1 MAEARGRTVWRTD
14 RRRFDRN
21 RPRGAPRRLRASE
34 LIPVA
39 LILAVASGCI
49 TLSVFTMAQR
59 ADETE
64 LDQQRRLFAT
74 ALAARRTQ
82 VLLQI
87 ENVAT
92 SNLAVQR
99 IWAGFDPTWT
109 HVNVG
114 LRLKTLLDLSHAF
127 VVDSFGRLVYAQRG
141 DDSVDPEVLD
151 PALDEIATLI
161 DDVRAR
167 RQPPLG
173 EELEAASIDP
183 VTNIMRPPRAARIQA
198 FMGHPAIV
206 AAVPVSPQD
215 ASIDRPRGPAPVIVA
230 VSPLDGDFLD
240 QLGQRLRLK
249 RLRVVEPGSGPP
261 LDREFS
267 IVDDVGGTIAQFA
280 WLRDETRSRLARNV
294 LPFLAVASGCFLLLG
309 GFLFRYMRRTA
320 ATIAA
325 GEDRLRHLTFHDPLS
340 GLPNRAFFGERLGE
354 LIKEVRL
361 TGSLA
366 AVLSIDLDR
375 FKDIN
380 DTLGHLVGDALI
392 RAVALRLVRTL
403 RDQDLIAR
411 LGGDEFAVL
420 TTGVADIGALQAIA
434 ERIIE
439 TLRAPFRIMGH
450 PIVTGASMGI
460 ALITPR
466 SGEAADIMRCA
477 DVALYRAKNDGR
489 NRVCLHDVAMDA
501 DLRAR
506 KQLENDLREAI
517 ERQALSLAFQPIVTA
532 SGERTVGVEA
542 LCRWQH
548 PSRGEI
554 LPSEFIPI
562 AEHSELIIPLGDW
575 VLRQAC
581 REAAAWPALSLAVNV
596 SPLQF
601 RRPDFVD
608 VVERILAETGFSS
621 ARLELELT
629 ESTLIGNVEDTT
641 AAMQRLKS
649 LGVRFA
655 LDDFG
660 TGYSSL
666 LYLRTFPFDKLK
678 IDRSFVGNIENATD
692 AAAIVHAIV
701 SLGRGLGM
709 KVTAE
714 GVETADQHLFLRAA
728 GVHTLQGY
736 RFGGPVSA
744 QAMAKRIAGELPR
757 GTLGPAAV
765 PALAG

>member
-1 MAEARGRTVWRTD
+1 
-14 RRRFDRN
+14 
-21 RPRGAPRRLRASE
+21 LR
-34 LIPVA
+34 
-39 LILAVASGCI
+39 
-49 TLSVFTMAQR
+49 
-59 ADETE
+59 
-64 LDQQRRLFAT
+64 
-74 ALAARRTQ
+74 
-82 VLLQI
+82 
-87 ENVAT
+87 
-92 SNLAVQR
+92 
-99 IWAGFDPTWT
+99 
-109 HVNVG
+109 
-114 LRLKTLLDLSHAF
+114 
-127 VVDSFGRLVYAQRG
+127 VVDPGS
-141 DDSVDPEVLD
+141 E
-151 PALDEIATLI
+151 PALD
-161 DDVRAR
+161 
-167 RQPPLG
+167 
-173 EELEAASIDP
+173 
-183 VTNIMRPPRAARIQA
+183 
-198 FMGHPAIV
+198 H
-206 AAVPVSPQD
+206 
-215 ASIDRPRGPAPVIVA
+215 
-230 VSPLDGDFLD
+230 
-240 QLGQRLRLK
+240 
-249 RLRVVEPGSGPP
+249 
-261 LDREFS
+261 EFT
-267 IVDDVGGTIAQFA
+267 IVDDGGGSVARFA
-280 WLRDETRSRLARNV
+280 WQRSKTGARLAHNV
-294 LPFLAVASGCFLLLG
+294 LPFLAVAFGCFLLLG

-325 GEDRLRHLTFHDPLS
+325 GEDRLRHLTLHDPLS
-340 GLPNRAFFGERLGE
+340 GLPNRTFFGERLSN
-354 LIKEVRL
+354 LIEEVRL

-375 FKDIN
+375 FKDVN

-392 RAVALRLVRTL
+392 RAVALRLVRAL
-403 RDQDLIAR
+403 RDQDLVAR

-420 TTGVADIGALQAIA
+420 ATGVADVGALQVIA

-439 TLRAPFRIMGH
+439 ALRAPFRIMGH
-450 PIVTGASMGI
+450 SIVTGASVGI
-460 ALITPR
+460 ALITR
-466 SGEAADIMRCA
+466 QSGEAADIMRCA

-489 NRVCLHDVAMDA
+489 NRACLHDVAMDA

-506 KQLENDLREAI
+506 KELENDLREAI

-532 SGERTVGVEA
+532 NGERTVGVEA

-554 LPSEFIPI
+554 LPSQFIPI
-562 AEHSELIIPLGDW
+562 AEHSQLIFPLGDW

-581 REAAAWPALSLAVNV
+581 LEAAAWPSLSLAVNV

-608 VVERILAETGFSS
+608 VVERILAETGFSA

-641 AAMQRLKS
+641 AAMQKLKS

-714 GVETADQHLFLRAA
+714 GVETAEQYLFLRAA
-728 GVHTLQGY
+728 GVHMLQGY
-736 RFGGPVSA
+736 RFGRPVSA
-744 QAMAKRIAGELPR
+744 QAIAKRVADELSR
-757 GTLGPAAV
+757 GAPPNPL

>member
-1 MAEARGRTVWRTD
+1 
-14 RRRFDRN
+14 
-21 RPRGAPRRLRASE
+21 

-39 LILAVASGCI
+39 IILAVASGCI
-49 TLSVFTMAQR
+49 MLSVFTLAQH

-64 LDQQRRLFAT
+64 LDQQRRLFAN
-74 ALAARRTQ
+74 ALAGRRAE
-82 VLLQI
+82 VILQT

-99 IWAGFDPTWT
+99 IWAAFDPTWA

-114 LRLKTLLDLSHAF
+114 LRLKTLVDLSHVF
-127 VVDSFGRLVYAQRG
+127 VVDAFGRILYAERG
-141 DDSVDPEVLD
+141 GESVDPEAMS

-173 EELEAASIDP
+173 EELEPASIDP
-183 VTNIMRPPRAARIQA
+183 VTNIMRPARAARIQA

-206 AAVPVSPQD
+206 AAVPVSAND
-215 ASIDRPRGPAPVIVA
+215 ASIDRPTEPSPIIIA
-230 VSPLDGDFLD
+230 VSPVDGEFLE
-240 QLGQRLRLK
+240 QLGQQLGLTRLRL
-249 RLRVVEPGSGPP
+249 LEPGSGPP
-261 LDREFS
+261 LDRAFT
-267 IVDDVGGTIAQFA
+267 IVDDSGGTVARFA
-280 WLRDETRSRLARNV
+280 WQRNPTGSRLAHNV
-294 LPFLAVASGCFLLLG
+294 LPFLAVAFGCFLLLG

-325 GEDRLRHLTFHDPLS
+325 GEDRLRHLALHDPLS
-340 GLPNRAFFGERLGE
+340 GLPNRTFFGERISD
-354 LIKEVRL
+354 LIEEVRR

-375 FKDIN
+375 FKDVN

-392 RAVALRLVRTL
+392 RAVALRLVRAL
-403 RDQDLIAR
+403 RDQDLVAR
-411 LGGDEFAVL
+411 IGGDEFAVL
-420 TTGVADIGALQAIA
+420 TTSVADVGALQVIA
-434 ERIIE
+434 DRIIE

-450 PIVTGASMGI
+450 SIVTGASVGI
-460 ALITPR
+460 APITR
-466 SGEAADIMRCA
+466 HSGEAADTMRCA

-489 NRVCLHDVAMDA
+489 NRACLHDVAMDA

-506 KQLENDLREAI
+506 KELENDLREAI
-517 ERQALSLAFQPIVTA
+517 EGQALSLAFQPIVTA
-532 SGERTVGVEA
+532 NGEKTVGVEA

-554 LPSEFIPI
+554 LPSQFIPI
-562 AEHSELIIPLGDW
+562 AEQSELIFPLGDW

-581 REAAAWPALSLAVNV
+581 REAAAWPGLSLAVNV

-601 RRPDFVD
+601 RRPDFVA
-608 VVERILAETGFSS
+608 VVERILAETGFSA

-641 AAMQRLKS
+641 AAMQKLKS

-692 AAAIVHAIV
+692 AAAIVHAVV

-714 GVETADQHLFLRAA
+714 GVETAEQYLFLRAA
-728 GVHTLQGY
+728 GVHALQGY
-736 RFGGPVSA
+736 RFGRPVSA
-744 QAMAKRIAGELPR
+744 QAIAKRLAEESGR
-757 GTLGPAAV
+757 GTPPGAV

>member
-1 MAEARGRTVWRTD
+1 MWRTD
-14 RRRFDRN
+14 RRRLDRN
-21 RPRGAPRRLRASE
+21 RPSRTSRRVRVSE

-39 LILAVASGCI
+39 IILAVASGCI
-49 TLSVFTMAQR
+49 MLSVFTLAQR

-64 LDQQRRLFAT
+64 LDQQRRLFAN
-74 ALAARRTQ
+74 ALAARRAQ
-82 VLLQI
+82 VILQT

-92 SNLAVQR
+92 SNVAVQR

-114 LRLKTLLDLSHAF
+114 LRLKTLLDLSYAF
-127 VVDSFGRLVYAQRG
+127 VVDPFGRLVYAQRDG
-141 DDSVDPEVLD
+141 ESLDPETLS
-151 PALDEIATLI
+151 PALEEIATLI

-173 EELEAASIDP
+173 EELEPASIDP
-183 VTNIMRPPRAARIQA
+183 VTNIMRPPRAERIQT

-206 AAVPVSPQD
+206 AAVPVSAKD
-215 ASIDRPRGPAPVIVA
+215 ASIDRPMGPAPIIVA
-230 VSPLDGDFLD
+230 VSPVDGEFLG
-240 QLGQRLRLK
+240 QLGQRLGLK
-249 RLRVVEPGSGPP
+249 RVRLVDPGSEPA
-261 LDREFS
+261 LDHEFTVADDGGS
-267 IVDDVGGTIAQFA
+267 IVARFA
-280 WLRDETRSRLARNV
+280 WQRSKTGSRLAHNV
-294 LPFLAVASGCFLLLG
+294 LPFLAVAFGCFLLLG
-309 GFLFRYMRRTA
+309 GFLFRYMCRTA

-325 GEDRLRHLTFHDPLS
+325 GEDRLRHLTLHDPLS
-340 GLPNRAFFGERLGE
+340 GLPNRTFFGERLSN
-354 LIKEVRL
+354 LIEEVRL

-375 FKDIN
+375 FKDVN

-392 RAVALRLVRTL
+392 RAVALRLVRAL
-403 RDQDLIAR
+403 RDQDLVAR

-420 TTGVADIGALQAIA
+420 TTGVADVGALQVIA

-439 TLRAPFRIMGH
+439 ALRAPFRIMGH
-450 PIVTGASMGI
+450 SIVTGASVGI
-460 ALITPR
+460 APITR
-466 SGEAADIMRCA
+466 QSGEAADIMRCA

-489 NRVCLHDVAMDA
+489 NRACLHDVAMDA

-506 KQLENDLREAI
+506 KELENDLREAI

-532 SGERTVGVEA
+532 NGERTVGVEA

-554 LPSEFIPI
+554 LPSQFIPI
-562 AEHSELIIPLGDW
+562 AEHSQLIFPLGDW

-581 REAAAWPALSLAVNV
+581 LEAAAWPGLSLAVNV

-608 VVERILAETGFSS
+608 VVERILAETGFSA

-641 AAMQRLKS
+641 AAMQKLKS

-714 GVETADQHLFLRAA
+714 GVETAEQYLFLRAA
-728 GVHTLQGY
+728 GVHMLQGY
-736 RFGGPVSA
+736 RFGRPVSA
-744 QAMAKRIAGELPR
+744 QAIAQRIAEELSR
-757 GTLGPAAV
+757 GVPPNPL
-765 PALAG
+765 PALVG